1 MFTASMVSRSARIAV
16 LGVFTV
22 LAALS
27 IACQKV
33 PLLAPSGSSITIT
46 ATASALPI
54 NGTTDVIAQV
64 IEAAGT
70 PPHEGTRVV
79 FTTTLGHMEPSE
91 ADTDVGGRAVVKFV
105 AGNVSGVAAIT
116 ALSGGT
122 AVKAADA
129 VKIQVGA
136 AAVGGVSITAS
147 PGTLTSAGGT
157 STISATVFDA
167 SGNTLPGVPVTFAID
182 TTTTGASGAGS
193 LSANIVNSDANGR
206 ASTLLTTSRTTI
218 VVATAGVATT
228 SGTGGTATATSAQT
242 ARVTVNVNS
251 TASITIGTPSPASP
265 AAGQAVTIPLTFGT
279 AAAASASPIVRGTVD
294 WGDGSVQTFTGQP
307 ASVSHVYRSAGSF
320 LIVVTGIDAIGD
332 VSTATASLIVAQQPK
347 PVVTIAA
354 AASPK
359 AGTATAFT
367 VTVTEPT
374 GSTATITSVTIDY
387 GDGKSDTL
395 QGNVS
400 SVQHVYAAS
409 GTYRVTAI
417 ANDSNGQSGSGST
430 VIFVTP

>member
-1 MFTASMVSRSARIAV
+1 MVSRSARIAV

-22 LAALS
+22 VAALS

-182 TTTTGASGAGS
+182 TTTAGASGAGS
-193 LSANIVNSDANGR
+193 LSANIVNSDVNGR

-218 VVATAGVATT
+218 VVATAGVST
-228 SGTGGTATATSAQT
+228 STGGTGGTVAATAAQT

-251 TASITIGTPSPASP
+251 TASIAIGTPSPASP

-279 AAAASASPIVRGTVD
+279 AAAAGASPIVRGTVD

-332 VSTATASLIVAQQPK
+332 VSTATASLTVAQQPK

-400 SVQHVYAAS
+400 SVQHVYATS